1 VDMLLLLYFVLDGNV
16 FLAGCSGGMFVRDMI
31 LKGISVLIF
40 CLIGVVIVVYVSLLD
55 LLTVG
60 FDSGG

>member
-1 VDMLLLLYFVLDGNV
+1 MLLLLCFVLDGNV
-16 FLAGCSGGMFVRDMI
+16 FLGGCSGGMFVRDMI
-31 LKGISVLIF
+31 LKGMSVLIF